1 MPNNHKVAHKVNNSG
16 RFYLLALLNIM
27 MMAYR
32 FNAPFCRADQ
42 VQAKK
47 KQELSA
53 P

>member
-1 MPNNHKVAHKVNNSG
+1 MLYNRKVAHRVIRTG

-32 FNAPFCRADQ
+32 FNAPFCPLDQ
-42 VQAKK
+42 VRAEK